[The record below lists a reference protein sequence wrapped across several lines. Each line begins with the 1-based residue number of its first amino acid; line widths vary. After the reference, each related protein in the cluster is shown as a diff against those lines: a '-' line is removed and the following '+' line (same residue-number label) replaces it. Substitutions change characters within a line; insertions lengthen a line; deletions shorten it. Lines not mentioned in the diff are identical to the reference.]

1 MIWKEYPYA
10 CSRFVSLSIL
20 HVASNWEFNWHFK
33 PKKKGVNATLFAL
46 ALITATTRTVIRVHS
61 QRQLHPD
68 DYILMF
74 ACATLI
80 ASQVLLYVLRIE
92 VIYYDARKILDPV
105 SGNILFFSSV
115 ADGSHAEVL
124 RRRVSNP
131 QPILF
136 SSLALSWT
144 CIYTVKICFL
154 LFFHQLITRLRRWI
168 LAWKV
173 IFGITIIFWAY
184 CASAVFIGC
193 PKFAQLA
200 CTSVPPIPNLAPSS
214 ITAADKPS
222 AHKVQHL
229 KRTLLWPLYELF

>member
-1 MIWKEYPYA
+1 
-10 CSRFVSLSIL
+10 
-20 HVASNWEFNWHFK
+20 
-33 PKKKGVNATLFAL
+33 
-46 ALITATTRTVIRVHS
+46 
-61 QRQLHPD
+61 
-68 DYILMF
+68 MF

-92 VIYYDARKILDPV
+92 VIYYDARNILDPV

-115 ADGSHAEVL
+115 ADGSNAEVL
-124 RRRVSNP
+124 HRRVSNP

-173 IFGITIIFWAY
+173 IFGITIVFWAY
-184 CASAVFIGC
+184 CASAVFIDC

-200 CTSVPPIPNLAPSS
+200 CTCTSVPPIPNLAPSL
-214 ITAADKPS
+214 ITAPDKPS

>member
-1 MIWKEYPYA
+1 MPVNDRERIPLRVFQV
-10 CSRFVSLSIL
+10 CFSVNSLCWIKL
-20 HVASNWEFNWHFK
+20 GVQLTFQT
-33 PKKKGVNATLFAL
+33 KKKGVNATLFAL
-46 ALITATTRTVIRVHS
+46 ALITATARTVIRFHS
-61 QRQLHPD
+61 QRRLHSD

-80 ASQVLLYVLRIE
+80 ASQVLLYVIKIE
-92 VIYYDARKILDPV
+92 AVYYDAGRVFDPA
-105 SGNILFFSSV
+105 SRNILFSSSLV
-115 ADGSHAEVL
+115 DGSNAEVL
-124 RRRVSNP
+124 RRHASTL

-136 SSLALSWT
+136 PSLALSWT
-144 CIYTVKICFL
+144 CIYAVKICFL

-173 IFGITIIFWAY
+173 IFGITIVFWAY

-200 CTSVPPIPNLAPSS
+200 CTSASPPHPAPSL

-222 AHKVQHL
+222 AHK
-229 KRTLLWPLYELF
+229 YSI